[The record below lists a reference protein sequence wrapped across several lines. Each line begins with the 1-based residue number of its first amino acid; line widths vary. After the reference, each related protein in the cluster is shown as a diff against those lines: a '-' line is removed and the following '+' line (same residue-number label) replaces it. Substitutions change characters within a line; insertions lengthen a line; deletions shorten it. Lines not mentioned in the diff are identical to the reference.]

1 MFINNFDPV
10 AFQILSFEIRWYS
23 LAYIAGIII
32 GWLLLILAT
41 SLFCSKVFP
50 NERELTRKIVHIGTG
65 PIIPIACWLNV
76 SKDFA
81 LLVAC
86 IITAALIIN
95 YRLRLIKS
103 IENVDRKSFGT
114 IAYGVSITSLI
125 FLFWS
130 NNPSA
135 ATAGVLVMAFGD
147 GLAGLIG
154 RNINSSQWIIFGQKK
169 SLIGT
174 LSMYLVTILVLS
186 SISHVTGTNF
196 EDVDILIISSLA
208 TILEQFSPLGIDN
221 ITVPIG
227 VALSWQWL
235 LLN

>member
-1 MFINNFDPV
+1 M
-10 AFQILSFEIRWYS
+10 
-23 LAYIAGIII
+23 
-32 GWLLLILAT
+32 
-41 SLFCSKVFP
+41 
-50 NERELTRKIVHIGTG
+50 
-65 PIIPIACWLNV
+65 
-76 SKDFA
+76 
-81 LLVAC
+81 
-86 IITAALIIN
+86 ITAALIIN

-114 IAYGVSITSLI
+114 IAYGISITSLI

-135 ATAGVLVMAFGD
+135 ATAGALVMAFGD

-154 RNINSSQWIIFGQKK
+154 RNIDSSQWIIFGQKK

-174 LSMYLVTILVLS
+174 LSMCLVTALVLS
-186 SISHVTGTNF
+186 SISHVAGINF
-196 EDVDILIISSLA
+196 EIVDILIISSLA
-208 TILEQFSPLGIDN
+208 TILEQISPLGIDN

-227 VALSWQWL
+227 VALSWKWL

>member
-1 MFINNFDPV
+1 LINAYSLLVILGWLCF
-10 AFQILSFEIRWYS
+10 ILS
-23 LAYIAGIII
+23 
-32 GWLLLILAT
+32 T
-41 SLFCSKVFP
+41 SFLCGKFFP
-50 NERELTRKIVHIGTG
+50 NEKELSRKIVHIGTG
-65 PIIPIACWLNV
+65 PIIPIAYWLNV
-76 SKDFA
+76 SKDLA
-81 LLVAC
+81 LIVASV
-86 IITAALIIN
+86 ITAALIIN

-114 IAYGVSITSLI
+114 IGYGVSITSLI

-147 GLAGLIG
+147 GFAGLIG

-174 LSMYLVTILVLS
+174 LSMFLITVLILS
-186 SISHVTGTNF
+186 SISYATGINF
-196 EDVDILIISSLA
+196 EVIDILIISSLA
-208 TILEQFSPLGIDN
+208 TILEQLSPLGIDN

-227 VALSWQWL
+227 VALSWHWL
-235 LLN
+235 MLN

>member
-1 MFINNFDPV
+1 M
-10 AFQILSFEIRWYS
+10 
-23 LAYIAGIII
+23 
-32 GWLLLILAT
+32 
-41 SLFCSKVFP
+41 
-50 NERELTRKIVHIGTG
+50 
-65 PIIPIACWLNV
+65 
-76 SKDFA
+76 
-81 LLVAC
+81 
-86 IITAALIIN
+86 ITAALIIN

-114 IAYGVSITSLI
+114 IAYGVSIASLI

-135 ATAGVLVMAFGD
+135 ATAGALVMAFGD

-154 RNINSSQWIIFGQKK
+154 RNIDSSQWIILGQRK

-174 LSMYLVTILVLS
+174 MSMYLVTAIVLS
-186 SISHVTGTNF
+186 SISHVTGVNI
-196 EDVDILIISSLA
+196 EIVDILIMSSLA
-208 TILEQFSPLGIDN
+208 TILEQISPLGIDN